1 MIMKIHASVSNIKI
15 LQHVRANIMMDR
27 IYIYIYIYRAE
38 EDYIFK
44 KIATF
49 SSINIFNL
57 GLIQDSKRAEL
68 RVIN

>member
-27 IYIYIYIYRAE
+27 IYIYIYRAE

>member
-15 LQHVRANIMMDR
+15 LHVRANIMMDR
-27 IYIYIYIYRAE
+27 IYIYIYRAE